1 MTNQYYLQVKNN
13 IITNVFVV
21 TDYLERIIYGYNRN
35 DRNNDLS
42 KSDIKIKTSYL
53 YPLFKENKCFKCN
66 NY

>member
-21 TDYLERIIYGYNRN
+21 THYLERIIYGYNRN

-42 KSDIKIKTSYL
+42 KSDINIKTSYL
-53 YPLFKENKCFKCN
+53 YPLNVITIK
-66 NY
+66 